1 MVQRPEAEVPLDEA
15 ALLISAAAQPDL
27 DVTGQL
33 ERLDGIAQRVTTGD
47 LASLNR
53 VLFEEV
59 GLRGDRDGYYDPFN
73 SYLDRVLDRGLGI
86 PITLAVLQI
95 EVGRRSGV
103 VLEGVGMPGH
113 FLVRDPARPTTLM
126 DPFRSGRSMAVA
138 DCQRLLRETTGS
150 PSRLTPEMLSTTGT
164 HAVLARMLANL
175 DRVFEMKQDRRA
187 LSWVC
192 TLRLALPATAMGDR
206 TQLAARLAGLGRLD
220 TAASVLE
227 QVAGEVGSERVRTR
241 LLEQAEAFRARL
253 N

>member
-27 DVTGQL
+27 DVAGQL
-33 ERLDGIAQRVTTGD
+33 ERLDGIAHRVTAGD

-53 VLFEEV
+53 VLFDEV

-73 SYLDRVLDRGLGI
+73 SYLDRGLGI

-113 FLVRDPARPTTLM
+113 FLVRDPARPMTLM
-126 DPFRSGRSMAVA
+126 DPFRSGRSMAAA
-138 DCQRLLRETTGS
+138 DCQRLLRDTTGS
-150 PSRLTPEMLSTTGT
+150 PARLTPEMLSTTGT

-220 TAASVLE
+220 TAASLLE